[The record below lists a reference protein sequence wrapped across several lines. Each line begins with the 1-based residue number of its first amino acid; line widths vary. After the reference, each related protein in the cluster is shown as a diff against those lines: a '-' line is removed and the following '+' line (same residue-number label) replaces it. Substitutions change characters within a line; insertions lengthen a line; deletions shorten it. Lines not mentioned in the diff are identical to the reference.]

1 MVRTSNLK
9 RSIDMRLHLL
19 VTLLPFTLSAL
30 QNDWENELMFEQGKL
45 KPRIASY
52 SFKNSADALN
62 ADRAKS
68 RMASLNG
75 TWKFKFTPKCED
87 RPTNF
92 FTRDFSGKD
101 WKDIP
106 VPSNWEL
113 QGYGQPIYTNIT
125 YPFTPD
131 IQNPDLK
138 YGWKGPQ
145 PPIPPYIYR
154 DNPVGSYYRDFDIP
168 SKWSDQSIILHFG
181 GVSSAFYLWV
191 NGQKVG
197 YSQGSR
203 LAAEFDITEYVQPGK
218 NRVALQVFRWSDGSY
233 LEDQDMWRLSGIH
246 REVLLLAQPKISLN
260 DFYVRTTFDANDEN
274 AKLEIRPELWIDP
287 KLIHTNT
294 TNLKGWYLSAQLH
307 TPDQKP
313 LFKKPLI
320 ASMEQIHLERWA
332 ARDIEK
338 FAFLEADITKPL
350 KWSSEHPNLY
360 KLVITVHQPNGSIVE
375 ARSQNIGFREVKF
388 SPQNELLINGKPVK
402 IMGVN
407 RHDHH
412 PVNGKALTRADMER
426 DVQLLK
432 RFNFNSVRTSHYP
445 NDPYFYELCDRYGI
459 YVMDEAN
466 IETHHLGGYIPQQPQ
481 WTHAIMSR
489 VQRMVVRDKNHPS
502 IISWSL
508 GNESGTGPAFVAAA
522 AWIRDFDPSR
532 FIHYEGAQGDHTHPD
547 HQDGMGYKSQTIPT
561 MANPTDPAY
570 VDVHSRMY
578 ATHAQLV
585 NMSEN
590 PLLDRPVVLC
600 EYLHAMGNSLG
611 GLGEFWDS
619 IRTRP
624 NLIGGYI
631 WDMVDQ
637 GLEQHHQPSG
647 QKFFAYGGDFGDVPN
662 SGNFC
667 FNGVFDSNRLPNPHA
682 YECRYIFQPAT
693 FTGFDLQ
700 KGIVRITNRFNFTNL
715 NQYKIRWTISE
726 NGKELQRGNL
736 PPLNIDP
743 YTYADVQI
751 PFKKVTFKPEA
762 EYWLRLSLHEISDRL
777 WCKKGYEIAKN
788 QLLLRRASTPPPFKA
803 KGQLKVT
810 VKPEVIL
817 SSGKNYTA
825 SIDRKTGD
833 LTSYKLKGI
842 EQLIAPLKLNFWRP
856 LTDNDQRFRQL
867 GRQSKIW
874 QDLPSKLKTIS
885 VTRKGNRM
893 IVVQKLQEKAIITR
907 HYTLSGD
914 GRIMVNLELD
924 ADPSLPEL
932 LRFGM
937 TMGVPKALS
946 QSTYYG
952 AGPWAS
958 YSDRKRSVEIDQF
971 SFKTDQLFHNYA
983 MPQENGNR
991 TATRWLKLT
1000 SPQGNGIQITGAPK
1014 FGFNIWPYTQEAI
1027 DAAKHPY
1034 DLKDQD
1040 FYTVNIHLRQTG
1052 HGGMRARPFP
1062 HQTIPAGNHHFSF
1075 EIGPAN

>member
-1 MVRTSNLK
+1 
-9 RSIDMRLHLL
+9 MRLIQILIL
-19 VTLLPFTLSAL
+19 IPSALFGL

-52 SFKNSADALN
+52 SYPTVADALTF
-62 ADRAKS
+62 DRSKS
-68 RMASLNG
+68 RMKSLNG
-75 TWKFKFTPKCED
+75 PWKFHFTPKCEN

-92 FTRDFSGKD
+92 FLKDFVGKE
-101 WKDIP
+101 WKEIP

-125 YPFTPD
+125 YPFTPRES
-131 IQNPDLK
+131 LEGK
-138 YGWKGPQ
+138 YDWKGPQ

-154 DNPVGSYYRDFDIP
+154 DNPVGSYFRDFEIP
-168 SKWSDQSIILHFG
+168 DEWSDQSIILHFG

-203 LAAEFDITEYVQPGK
+203 LAAEFDITEHIQAGK

-260 DFYVRTTFDANDEN
+260 DLYVRTSFDEKLEN
-274 AKLEIRPELWIDP
+274 AQLEIRPELWIDP
-287 KLIHTNT
+287 HLIRNHRVD
-294 TNLKGWYLSAQLH
+294 LKGWYLSAQLH
-307 TPDQKP
+307 TPEGKA
-313 LFKKPLI
+313 LFKKPPV
-320 ASMEQIHLERWA
+320 ASMEKIHLERWA
-332 ARDIEK
+332 ARDVEK
-338 FAFLEADITKPL
+338 FAFLEADIANPL

-360 KLVITVHQPNGSIVE
+360 KLIISVHRPDGAIVE

-388 SPQNELLINGKPVK
+388 GNQNELLINGKPVK

-412 PVNGKALTRADMER
+412 PVHGKAITRADMER

-481 WTHAIMSR
+481 WTHAILSR
-489 VQRMVVRDKNHPS
+489 VQRMVERDKNHPS

-522 AWIRDFDPSR
+522 AWVRDFDPSR
-532 FIHYEGAQGDHTHPD
+532 FIHYEGAQGDHTHPN
-547 HQDGMGYKSQTIPT
+547 HLENMGYKSQTVPT
-561 MANPTDPAY
+561 MSNPTDPAY

-619 IRTRP
+619 IRARP

-637 GLEQHHQPSG
+637 GLLQTHELSG
-647 QKFFAYGGDFGDVPN
+647 QRFFAYGGDFGDTPN

-667 FNGVFDSNRLPNPHA
+667 FNGVFDSNRMPNPHA
-682 YECRYIFQPAT
+682 YECRYVFQPAT
-693 FTGFDLQ
+693 FTGFDLN
-700 KGIVRITNRFNFTNL
+700 KGIVRVTNRFNFTNL
-715 NQYKIRWTISE
+715 KHYDIRWSLSE
-726 NGKELQRGNL
+726 NGNVLQNGLL
-736 PPLNIDP
+736 PPLDLPAYKQINI
-743 YTYADVQI
+743 QI
-751 PFKKVTFKPEA
+751 PFQQITFKSDC
-762 EYWLRLSLHEISDRL
+762 EYFLRLSLHEKVDQL

-788 QLLLRRASTPPPFKA
+788 QILLRGRKEPMDFKA
-803 KGQLKVT
+803 KGELEIKADQSHFLV
-810 VKPEVIL
+810 
-817 SSGKNYTA
+817 SGNNHTA
-825 SIDRKTGD
+825 VVDKKTGD
-833 LTSYKLKGI
+833 LTSYKIKEV
-842 EQLIAPLKLNFWRP
+842 EQLSAPLRLNFWRP

-867 GRQSKIW
+867 RHKSKLW
-874 QDLPSKLKTIS
+874 HDLPSKLKSTL
-885 VTRKGNRM
+885 VRQKGNK
-893 IVVQKLQEKAIITR
+893 ITVIQQFDQKQQTTITR
-907 HYTLSGD
+907 TYTLSGD
-914 GRIMVNLELD
+914 GRIKVSLNLK
-924 ADPSLPEL
+924 ADSSLPEL
-932 LRFGM
+932 LRFGF
-937 TMGVPKALS
+937 TMGIPGSHSKTS
-946 QSTYYG
+946 YYG

-958 YSDRKRSVEIDQF
+958 YSDRKRSVEVAEYYLKSDEY
-971 SFKTDQLFHNYA
+971 FHNYA

-991 TATRWLKLT
+991 TGTRWLKLMDEQ
-1000 SPQGNGIQITGAPK
+1000 SKGLQITGLPK
-1014 FGFNIWPYTQEAI
+1014 FEFNIWPYSQENI
-1027 DAAKHPY
+1027 DEAKHPY
-1034 DLKDQD
+1034 DLKKQG
-1040 FYTVNIHLRQTG
+1040 FYTVNIHLQQTG
-1052 HGGMRARPFP
+1052 HGGMRSRPFP
-1062 HQTIPAGNHHFSF
+1062 HQRLSAGNYKFSF
-1075 EIGPAN
+1075 EMGPAK